1 MSDESTPE
9 KTDTEA
15 LPDSAD
21 WRSAEQGENP
31 AAPALPPPPP
41 PSVNVGQLI
50 WAAIIIMA
58 GVLVFIVGI
67 HSTVNMSILLIGSLI
82 LLGLGLIV
90 AAVVTASKEG
100 R

>member
-1 MSDESTPE
+1 
-9 KTDTEA
+9 
-15 LPDSAD
+15 
-21 WRSAEQGENP
+21 
-31 AAPALPPPPP
+31 
-41 PSVNVGQLI
+41 
-50 WAAIIIMA
+50 MA

-90 AAVVTASKEG
+90 AAVVTARKEG